1 MSQRPYNLNTPVA
14 IIPPRQPQSVQP
26 PPQHDHPHSNP
37 QPVATLPGQGPAT
50 GFATHSDEYGP
61 LPPGWEKRQDNLGR
75 NFYVNHTSRTT
86 TWHRPSPNQV
96 VDNIEQQAHNSQS
109 LSSMGQGATAG
120 SATHSDEY
128 GPLPPGW
135 ERRQDDLGRNFYV
148 DHTSRTTTWH
158 RPSLSQVVNNI
169 EQQTQISQ
177 SASSMD
183 QAAPP
188 QQAPS
193 SDPLGPFPAGW
204 EERRTPEGVA
214 YFVDRRSSLEHM
226 YRRKRK
232 WVLILLIAS

>member
-1 MSQRPYNLNTPVA
+1 MSQLPCTLNTPVTVTS
-14 IIPPRQPQSVQP
+14 PWQPQSIQR

-50 GFATHSDEYGP
+50 GFATY
-61 LPPGWEKRQDNLGR
+61 
-75 NFYVNHTSRTT
+75 
-86 TWHRPSPNQV
+86 
-96 VDNIEQQAHNSQS
+96 
-109 LSSMGQGATAG
+109 
-120 SATHSDEY
+120 SDEY

-158 RPSLSQVVNNI
+158 RPSLSQVVNNV

-214 YFVDRRSSLEHM
+214 YFVDRKSSLDYMSRH
-226 YRRKRK
+226 KRK